1 MAVDAALASWLQ
13 AQYRYAGTTSD
24 PVGAAWGD
32 LAVTSEI
39 GTPLHFKADAVAE
52 AARQHNFVLNPMV
65 IDQVE
70 VPGLRID
77 LVGKRMTFYADD
89 GGYAAGVR
97 VFVLAAEEQSEV
109 EATTLTILRRL
120 A

>member
-39 GTPLHFKADAVAE
+39 GTPLRNKADALVE
-52 AARQHNFVLNPMV
+52 AARQHNFLLQPTV
-65 IDQVE
+65 IDTVE

-77 LVGKRMTFYADD
+77 LVGKLLQFFADD
-89 GGYAAGVR
+89 GGYAQGMR
-97 VFVLAAEEQSEV
+97 VFVLAAEEQV
-109 EATTLTILRRL
+109 DVQATTLTILRRL

>member
-1 MAVDAALASWLQ
+1 MAVDAALSSWLQ
-13 AQYRYAGTTSD
+13 SQYRYAGTTSD

-39 GTPLHFKADAVAE
+39 GTPLLNKADALAE
-52 AARQHNFVLNPMV
+52 AARQHNFLLKPMV
-65 IDQVE
+65 IDTVE

-77 LVGKRMTFYADD
+77 LIGKPMILFADD
-89 GGYAAGVR
+89 GGYAQGVR
-97 VFVLAAEEQSEV
+97 VFVLAAEEQSDV
-109 EATTLTILRRL
+109 ETTILTVLKRL